1 MLRFIRRPARAH
13 LARSYPALSFPAALV
28 LLSSLCLHAGTAM
41 AQAATT
47 PASVSTGGYL
57 QMVVGLALVL
67 GLVGAAAWL
76 LKRLSALPGTGAGLI
91 HVVGAAAVG
100 QRERV
105 VLVEVGETW
114 LLLGV
119 APGQV
124 RRLHTMPK
132 AESAAP
138 ASQNALADQGFSIW
152 LRRVMEKRSH
162 G

>member
-1 MLRFIRRPARAH
+1 MLI
-13 LARSYPALSFPAALV
+13 
-28 LLSSLCLHAGTAM
+28 
-41 AQAATT
+41 
-47 PASVSTGGYL
+47 
-57 QMVVGLALVL
+57 GLAVVL
-67 GLVGAAAWL
+67 GLVFGAAWL

-91 HVVGAAAVG
+91 RVIGAAAVG

-124 RRLHTMPK
+124 RRLHTMPRT
-132 AESAAP
+132 ESAAP
-138 ASQNALADQGFSIW
+138 ASPIAAADQGFSIW
-152 LRRVMEKRSH
+152 LRRMMDKRSH